1 MSNIKQYGA
10 TIADAGDGV
19 MDAAKINE
27 LELERAWKE
36 WEYEK
41 LSNEIDNKTLEQ
53 LQQEIS
59 RISQHTEYNTKH
71 IFFQDKRSKLLLH
84 FNFIINLI
92 GIKNLFLPK

>member
-1 MSNIKQYGA
+1 MSKTKQYGA

-19 MDAAKINE
+19 MDADKINE

-53 LQQEIS
+53 LQQE
-59 RISQHTEYNTKH
+59 NK
-71 IFFQDKRSKLLLH
+71 KLLARIEQQNKEILKL
-84 FNFIINLI
+84 INE
-92 GIKNLFLPK
+92 IKELL